1 MARQRNIQINVT
13 TLEASV
19 AMATG
24 RGLILGIRRG
34 GGRTGEREK
43 ERGGSEREKKER
55 ARALTCEP
63 TRGGG

>member
-24 RGLILGIRRG
+24 RGLILGIRRSG
-34 GGRTGEREK
+34 GLAEERDGRGWGC
-43 ERGGSEREKKER
+43 ERGRWW
-55 ARALTCEP
+55 
-63 TRGGG
+63 